1 MDSVSDFESGGCG
14 FESRRSCGPTAH
26 PRRPKFALCVLRPG
40 VTDHAQIDLLIGT
53 GNETV
58 KFSVTGGSA
67 KVHITGYEV
76 LEETYDGFGDDDDSD
91 DDEDDDEFGEVP
103 GGDDDDSDDDD
114 DDDEDM
120 GGGGQPSFFNSAARP
135 TTTTATTTRA
145 RDEAPPPPP
154 PPPKSSE
161 KKRKGSGLWLGQE
174 EEKGQEGQEGRC
186 RPLLYAPA
194 PPTSVVGLVPR
205 VGRRRRRPAYIF
217 GISSAAPRSF
227 SLIKPQALRVDGVD
241 RVTRE
246 NPPTRVL
253 RALASFSA
261 TREESR
267 ARGRRRDSTR
277 KFWGR

>member
-1 MDSVSDFESGGCG
+1 MPRPTTVPFPSVLNSVAQWIAYQTSNLGVAGSSPVGVVGDGNNAG
-14 FESRRSCGPTAH
+14 
-26 PRRPKFALCVLRPG
+26 PKFALCVLRPG

-120 GGGGQPSFFNSAARP
+120 GGGQPSFFNFGGAADDDDSDDDSSDE
-135 TTTTATTTRA
+135 
-145 RDEAPPPPP
+145 DEAPPPPP

-161 KKRKGSGLWLGQE
+161 KKRKGSQDSGSGKKKK
-174 EEKGQEGQEGRC
+174 KGKKG
-186 RPLLYAPA
+186 
-194 PPTSVVGLVPR
+194 
-205 VGRRRRRPAYIF
+205 
-217 GISSAAPRSF
+217 
-227 SLIKPQALRVDGVD
+227 K
-241 RVTRE
+241 
-246 NPPTRVL
+246 
-253 RALASFSA
+253 
-261 TREESR
+261 
-267 ARGRRRDSTR
+267 
-277 KFWGR
+277 K